1 MKTETFSFTNPTDK
15 LPTQLCAVIFAL
27 LVSVVSLA
35 NKLASVYQLPF
46 LVLFYRYLFAF
57 LGNVIFRKV
66 HLFSYSFHGKGRRS
80 LLVINAFVYVT
91 SQGLQIFGLMYAPSI
106 LFAIMFAT
114 VPIWAEILSFFILKE
129 RTGLKATLLVLVSL
143 AALITMLLL
152 GQKEKAGAVS
162 LLGFILLLLSS
173 IGEAFNNIL
182 IRFLRK
188 EYTPMEINY
197 CATGIALVIC
207 TLFLVFSCIR
217 SEGMFSE
224 MLQASS
230 QPGFLLPSVYLGVG
244 GTLGAGIFKGIIL
257 QRMSALKASAW
268 SNVASA
274 LAIVFGVVLLRETLH
289 GYQIICTVVII
300 GSVLGIQSM
309 KTVSQKK

>member
-1 MKTETFSFTNPTDK
+1 
-15 LPTQLCAVIFAL
+15 
-27 LVSVVSLA
+27 
-35 NKLASVYQLPF
+35 
-46 LVLFYRYLFAF
+46 
-57 LGNVIFRKV
+57 
-66 HLFSYSFHGKGRRS
+66 
-80 LLVINAFVYVT
+80 
-91 SQGLQIFGLMYAPSI
+91 
-106 LFAIMFAT
+106 
-114 VPIWAEILSFFILKE
+114 
-129 RTGLKATLLVLVSL
+129 
-143 AALITMLLL
+143 
-152 GQKEKAGAVS
+152 
-162 LLGFILLLLSS
+162 
-173 IGEAFNNIL
+173 
-182 IRFLRK
+182 
-188 EYTPMEINY
+188 
-197 CATGIALVIC
+197 
-207 TLFLVFSCIR
+207 
-217 SEGMFSE
+217 MFSE